1 MIATIDRLMAL
12 SQRLLEAERL
22 SEREPVYVAL
32 DLNEVHMLVRMIDSY
47 IPEVE
52 AYTSAPHAEES
63 Y

>member
-1 MIATIDRLMAL
+1 MIATLDRLMAL

-32 DLNEVHMLVRMIDSY
+32 DLNEVHMIVRMIDAY

-52 AYTSAPHAEES
+52 AYTTEPHAEEM